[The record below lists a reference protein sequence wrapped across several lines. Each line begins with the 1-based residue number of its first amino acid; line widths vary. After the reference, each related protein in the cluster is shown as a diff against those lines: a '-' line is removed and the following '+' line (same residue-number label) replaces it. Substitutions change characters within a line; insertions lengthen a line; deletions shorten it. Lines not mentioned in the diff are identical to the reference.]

1 MDASTAALLGITAYG
16 GGKGLE
22 ENKEAQRLYEQQQA
36 EKPQN
41 KDVEKGPDTMPTHGL
56 A

>member
-22 ENKEAQRLYEQQQA
+22 ENKEAKRLYEQQLA
-36 EKPQN
+36 AKLKN
-41 KDVEKGPDTMPTHGL
+41 KDVKKGPDTMLTHGL